1 MAADDRLLAYEADEL
16 LADGSWADDP
26 PDLGYELGSAP
37 IPAVLITGCSSG
49 IGRATAHAF
58 LDEEWRVYA
67 TARNP
72 ADVQQLGE
80 AGCDIA
86 TLDVT
91 EPDDVERVVGWVIE
105 EEGRIDALVNNAGY
119 GQHGPLEDIEQ
130 DLFERQFD
138 VNVFGPHRLVR
149 EVLPHMRARED
160 GTIVNVSSVA
170 GRLAAPGM
178 GAYSASKHA
187 VEGYSDA
194 LRLEVEPF
202 GVDVSVV
209 QPGPV
214 ETSFRDRVDDEIGR
228 LGRTEAYGDIYEF
241 QEDASLFGADSPVA
255 VAPAAVAEAIVEA
268 SVSPDPEPRYVVGV
282 VAQLLL
288 YASYLPDPIRDR
300 VFGAVRTFTS

>member
-1 MAADDRLLAYEADEL
+1 MSNRT
-16 LADGSWADDP
+16 
-26 PDLGYELGSAP
+26 
-37 IPAVLITGCSSG
+37 VLITGCSSG

-72 ADVQQLGE
+72 ADIERLGE
-80 AGCDIA
+80 DGCDIG

-91 EPDDVERVVGWVIE
+91 EPDDVERVVDRIVE

-119 GQHGPLEDIEQ
+119 GQHGPLEDVDI

-149 EVLPHMRARED
+149 AVLPHMREREE
-160 GTIVNVSSVA
+160 GTIVTVSSVA

-187 VEGYSDA
+187 IEGYSDA

-202 GVDVSVV
+202 DVDVSVV

-214 ETSFRDRVDDEIGR
+214 ETTFRDRVDDELDR
-228 LGRTEAYGDIYEF
+228 LDRTEAYADLYEL
-241 QEDASLFGADSPVA
+241 QEDASLFGADSPIA
-255 VAPAAVAEAIVEA
+255 VPPAAVAEAIVEA
-268 SVSPDPEPRYVVGV
+268 AVTPDPQPRYVVGR
-282 VAQLLL
+282 VAELLL
-288 YASYLPDPIRDR
+288 YARYLPDPIRDQ
-300 VFGAVRTFTS
+300 AVGLVRRFTT

>member
-1 MAADDRLLAYEADEL
+1 MSNRT
-16 LADGSWADDP
+16 
-26 PDLGYELGSAP
+26 
-37 IPAVLITGCSSG
+37 VLITGCSSG
-49 IGRATAHAF
+49 IGRATAYAF

-72 ADVQQLGE
+72 ADIEQLGD

-91 EPDDVERVVGWVIE
+91 DSEDVERVVGRLIE

-119 GQHGPLEDIEQ
+119 GQHGPLEDLRE
-130 DLFERQFD
+130 DLFLKQFD

-149 EVLPHMRARED
+149 EVLPHMRERED

-187 VEGYSDA
+187 VEGYSDS
-194 LRLEVEPF
+194 LRVEVEPF

-214 ETSFRDRVDDEIGR
+214 ATEFRERVDNELGR
-228 LGRTEAYGDIYEF
+228 LDRTDDYADIYEF
-241 QEDASLFGADSPVA
+241 QEDASLFGADSPIA
-255 VAPAAVAEAIVEA
+255 VHPDEVAEAVVEA
-268 SVSPDPEPRYVVGV
+268 AVTPDPEPRYVVGRA
-282 VAQLLL
+282 AQLMI
-288 YASYLPDPIRDR
+288 YASYLPDRLRDR
-300 VFGAVRTFTS
+300 VFGAVRRFTT

>member
-1 MAADDRLLAYEADEL
+1 MSNRT
-16 LADGSWADDP
+16 
-26 PDLGYELGSAP
+26 
-37 IPAVLITGCSSG
+37 VLITGCSSG

-91 EPDDVERVVGWVIE
+91 DQDDIERVVDRLIE
-105 EEGRIDALVNNAGY
+105 EAGRVDALVNNAGY
-119 GQHGPLEDIEQ
+119 GQHGPLVDVEQ

-138 VNVFGPHRLVR
+138 VNVFAPHRLVR

-214 ETSFRDRVDDEIGR
+214 ETGFRDRVDDELGR
-228 LGRTEAYGDIYEF
+228 LGRTEAYEDIYEF

-255 VAPAAVAEAIVEA
+255 ITPAAVAEAIVEA

-300 VFGAVRTFTS
+300 IFAAVRTFTS

>member
-1 MAADDRLLAYEADEL
+1 MSNRT
-16 LADGSWADDP
+16 
-26 PDLGYELGSAP
+26 
-37 IPAVLITGCSSG
+37 VLITGCSSG
-49 IGRATAHAF
+49 IGRATAYAF

-72 ADVQQLGE
+72 ADIQQLGE
-80 AGCDIA
+80 AGCDIG

-91 EPDDVERVVGWVIE
+91 DPDDVERVVDRIIE

-119 GQHGPLEDIEQ
+119 GQHGPLEDVRQ

-149 EVLPHMRARED
+149 AVLPHMRERED

-187 VEGYSDA
+187 IEGYSDA

-214 ETSFRDRVDDEIGR
+214 ETSFRERVDDEIGR
-228 LGRTEAYGDIYEF
+228 LGRTEAYEDLYQF

-255 VAPAAVAEAIVEA
+255 VHPAEVAEAIVEA
-268 SVSPDPEPRYVVGV
+268 SVTPDPEPRYVVGR
-282 VAQLLL
+282 VAQVML
-288 YASYLPDPIRDR
+288 YARYLPDPIRDQ
-300 VFGAVRTFTS
+300 VFGLVRKFTT

>member
-1 MAADDRLLAYEADEL
+1 MSNRT
-16 LADGSWADDP
+16 
-26 PDLGYELGSAP
+26 
-37 IPAVLITGCSSG
+37 VLITGCSSG
-49 IGRATAHAF
+49 IGRATAYAF

-72 ADVQQLGE
+72 ADVEQLGE
-80 AGCDIA
+80 AGCDIS

-91 EPDDVERVVGWVIE
+91 DPDDVERVVDRVVE
-105 EEGRIDALVNNAGY
+105 EEGRIDSLVNNAGY
-119 GQHGPLEDIEQ
+119 GQHGPLEDVRQE
-130 DLFERQFD
+130 LFERQFD
-138 VNVFGPHRLVR
+138 VNVLGPHRLVR
-149 EVLPHMRARED
+149 AVLPHMREREE

-194 LRLEVEPF
+194 LRREVEPF

-214 ETSFRDRVDDEIGR
+214 ETSFRDRVDDELGR
-228 LGRTEAYGDIYEF
+228 LDRSAAYDDIYEF

-255 VAPAAVAEAIVEA
+255 VHPAAVAEAIVEA
-268 SVSPDPEPRYVVGV
+268 SVTPDPEPRYVVGR
-282 VAQLLL
+282 VAQLLV
-288 YASYLPDPIRDR
+288 YASYLPDPVSDR
-300 VFGAVRTFTS
+300 VFETVRRFAA